1 MVRGGEEENPLSVE
15 GMGNFSRTGFYFS
28 GGGRLRRSTFDHWSP
43 FQSKKNI
50 ILLIL
55 NINQIWS
62 LKSLDLKLKWCSSN
76 DYSYKWSFYCYIT
89 WQFLL
94 SGEGTNLWWRKKL
107 FQVLVEWA
115 NFWLVARFLSIP
127 HKENS
132 TLLIYIYICNIYIKY
147 IYYIY
152 TYMYIYT
159 YI

>member
-1 MVRGGEEENPLSVE
+1 M
-15 GMGNFSRTGFYFS
+15 
-28 GGGRLRRSTFDHWSP
+28 
-43 FQSKKNI
+43 
-50 ILLIL
+50 
-55 NINQIWS
+55 
-62 LKSLDLKLKWCSSN
+62 KSLDLKLKWCSRN

-152 TYMYIYT
+152 TYMYIYIIYYT
-159 YI
+159 YIYIYLHICIYVFIYLVSFCAISVSAQIGIDTIRIISKFTQILRPTFLRQGF